1 MKSQDKP
8 ASRQHQPS
16 TAAKKLGPGLQDA
29 DIIAAAWNV
38 PLLSNTDSG
47 MDDSSDAKKS
57 VVDSININDDVY
69 GVYRDVHEYGD
80 TDTGSPGVENPTA
93 SWAAGI
99 G

>member
-1 MKSQDKP
+1 
-8 ASRQHQPS
+8 
-16 TAAKKLGPGLQDA
+16 
-29 DIIAAAWNV
+29 
-38 PLLSNTDSG
+38 

-80 TDTGSPGVENPTA
+80 TGTGSPGVENPTA